1 MYIKQV
7 RIQNIRS
14 ISHFEMNFEVG
25 KEAGWHV
32 LLGENGSGKSS
43 LVRAIALALLGFK
56 DVYATREDWSE
67 WLQKGQQEGNIS
79 LQIVPS
85 PIDNALPKS
94 KKRVSHIDNTIRF
107 VKNGANI
114 DVQLNPDKKKPD
126 PTNYNWGNGYGWFSA
141 SYGPFRRFSGGN
153 PDKEKIFTSNPKLGA
168 HWSLFGEDIALSE
181 AMPFLKAL
189 YTKKLESNGSNTYLD
204 DLKNFINQGHLLPH
218 ESLLEEVNS
227 EGVFFKDGSGKIVH
241 ALQMSEGFRSILS
254 MTFELLRQLVRVYGL
269 EKVFENTKNGQAFIN
284 LPGVVMIDEID
295 AHLHPT
301 WQANVGF
308 WFLKYFPNIQ
318 FIVTT
323 HSPLVC
329 RAAEKGSI
337 WQLLTTGNGD
347 KSTLI
352 TGTMRDRLLYG
363 NVIDAYGTDIF
374 GKETSISVHSTEKK
388 ARLAE
393 LSIQSMEGS
402 LNAAEQI
409 EYDQLSAILSTRRLA
424 PK

>member
-7 RIQNIRS
+7 KIQNIRS
-14 ISHFEMNFEVG
+14 ITHFEMNFEVG

-43 LVRAIALALLGFK
+43 VVRAIALALLGLK

-67 WLQKGQQEGNIS
+67 WLQKGQKEANIS
-79 LQIVPS
+79 LQILPS
-85 PIDNALPKS
+85 SVDNALVKS
-94 KKRVSHIDNTIRF
+94 KKSVPYIDNSIRF
-107 VKNGANI
+107 TKNGVNI
-114 DVQLNPDKKKPD
+114 DVQLNPNKKKPD

-181 AMPFLKAL
+181 AIPFLKTL
-189 YTKKLESNGSNTYLD
+189 YTKKLESNGSNSYLD
-204 DLKNFINQGHLLPH
+204 DLKKFINQGQLLPH
-218 ESLLEEVNS
+218 ESLLDEVNS
-227 EGVFFKDGSGKIVH
+227 EGVFFKDGSGKIVP

-269 EKVFENTKNGQAFIN
+269 EKVFENTKNGHAFIN

-295 AHLHPT
+295 VHLHPT
-301 WQANVGF
+301 WQAKVGF

-337 WQLLTTGNGD
+337 WQLWATGNGD
-347 KSTLI
+347 KSALI
-352 TGTMRDRLLYG
+352 TGTTRDRLLYG

-374 GKETSISVHSTEKK
+374 GKETSISADSTQKK
-388 ARLAE
+388 VRLSE
-393 LSIQSMEGS
+393 LSIKSMEGT
-402 LNAAEQI
+402 LNSTEQI
-409 EYDQLSAILSTRRLA
+409 EYDQLTTILSTRQLTR
-424 PK
+424 K